1 MQLPSDGHVRV
12 APCTSSASRTVPA
25 LDTSLAG
32 TATDWMMMR
41 DMEVHYHYLMKL
53 DDVAVLNVAKE
64 KFTQAV
70 VELDFF

>member
-1 MQLPSDGHVRV
+1 
-12 APCTSSASRTVPA
+12 VPA

-53 DDVAVLNVAKE
+53 DDVAVLNIAKE